1 MSGIIRAL
9 RRAAGRLTFRRKK
22 KRRPKRSPEP
32 YATED
37 LVDTNAHSNI
47 VVKRDTEEEIDHSIL
62 VDVHRNTTDAID
74 VKNSVDVT
82 DNSMD
87 DKRKLV
93 QKKTSEDTSS
103 LSMDSD
109 EERSPNDKGS
119 KWKFRKKV
127 KEKILQK
134 QFDECEPEVCVDML
148 RTPTVK
154 AFTALK
160 KKLKKTD
167 KAWTQGFLDGGGLD
181 VLLDAVDIIG
191 GRRVTE
197 LSEALKVLECVSCV
211 TKLVNSKMG
220 MTFLV
225 QHGSYTKKLIKGK
238 WCC

>member
-1 MSGIIRAL
+1 MSGILRAL
-9 RRAAGRLTFRRKK
+9 RRASGRLPCRRKK
-22 KRRPKRSPEP
+22 KRRPKRSSGQYVTDDIEN
-32 YATED
+32 
-37 LVDTNAHSNI
+37 TNEHSKFLPKHEQLDNS
-47 VVKRDTEEEIDHSIL
+47 VL
-62 VDVHRNTTDAID
+62 VDVHEDTADGID
-74 VKNSVDVT
+74 VADSDDVI

-87 DKRKLV
+87 EKRKLD
-93 QKKTSEDTSS
+93 QDKTSEDTSS
-103 LSMDSD
+103 ISMDSD
-109 EERSPNDKGS
+109 EERSSEKGS
-119 KWKFRKKV
+119 KWKFRKRV

-181 VLLDAVDIIG
+181 VLLDAIDIIG

-220 MTFLV
+220 MSFLV

-238 WCC
+238 